1 MNPRE
6 DWTRLRAALSDR
18 IDELGL
24 QQSEIQAAGGPSPA
38 KVREI
43 LNGRSQTLVT
53 SLRRG
58 FERALLWPAGTI
70 DIFLAGGDPTP
81 AATSMS
87 GKPDHE
93 IIEAISELTAELQR
107 RHPPKKQQMRINPDA
122 PTV

>member
-1 MNPRE
+1 MKRGE
-6 DWTRLRAALSDR
+6 DWTRLRTALSDR

-58 FERALLWPAGTI
+58 LERALQWPTGTI
-70 DIFLAGGDPTP
+70 DTLLAGDDPTP
-81 AATSMS
+81 PAVSLSAR
-87 GKPDHE
+87 DHE
-93 IIEAISELTAELQR
+93 IIEAISELAAELQR
-107 RHPPKKQQMRINPDA
+107 RHPPGKKGPRINPDA